1 MCKAKIIVAKH
12 MADPVPNNILYK
24 ISILYKAC
32 IKLRYTPS
40 YWYEAD
46 VIFLAKPEKPRYD
59 VHWDK

>member
-1 MCKAKIIVAKH
+1 